1 MRDKEIVNLRKQIQ
15 KHEKIDKKVNDYRW
29 ILKISV
35 ISFMISVFFSASS
48 ESLIPNVPIIVG
60 ILILFLFIAIGII
73 FDMVGMSVASA
84 NEKVFHSMNSR
95 KVKGADIAVL
105 LKKNAS
111 KVSTFC
117 NDVVG
122 DVSGIVSGTAGVIIS
137 SSISNKFNLPLIF
150 TTLLITGIISAL
162 TIGGKA
168 IFKSYAINKS
178 DLILYEFSKI
188 VSKFYHLKKH
198 K

>member
-60 ILILFLFIAIGII
+60 ILILILFIAIGII

-84 NEKVFHSMNSR
+84 NEKYF
-95 KVKGADIAVL
+95 
-105 LKKNAS
+105 
-111 KVSTFC
+111 
-117 NDVVG
+117 
-122 DVSGIVSGTAGVIIS
+122 
-137 SSISNKFNLPLIF
+137 
-150 TTLLITGIISAL
+150 
-162 TIGGKA
+162 
-168 IFKSYAINKS
+168 
-178 DLILYEFSKI
+178 IL
-188 VSKFYHLKKH
+188 
-198 K
+198 